1 MCEELCNS
9 EQIGRKIYEQEKE
22 RLQPASTVGV
32 FDPIKKVKLKTFRSC
47 NAKVKLKDR
56 TIQLSEDSNLWRKWT
71 IISSSR
77 DMDGDTIMGN
87 FELTITPQSLMP
99 RDKTLYSGYTGKSE
113 LMTVIKD
120 AIGTESKFENPK
132 VECVAI
138 DGMCMLHRHKLP
150 TNTKTGNDLIAAVC
164 SWVDK
169 LTVGCSTVIVA
180 FDTYLDMSF
189 KRNTRNDRYGKSDT
203 KKEANRHYIIT
214 PTTNISRLSMIQLL
228 SHSKTK
234 HSIVE
239 LLLFPLRNHLRS
251 RSKLCSCRQP

>member
-1 MCEELCNS
+1 M
-9 EQIGRKIYEQEKE
+9 R
-22 RLQPASTVGV
+22 
-32 FDPIKKVKLKTFRSC
+32 
-47 NAKVKLKDR
+47 
-56 TIQLSEDSNLWRKWT
+56 
-71 IISSSR
+71 
-77 DMDGDTIMGN
+77 
-87 FELTITPQSLMP
+87 

-132 VECVAI
+132 VVCVAI

-180 FDTYLDMSF
+180 FDMYLDMSV
-189 KRNTRNDRYGKSDT
+189 KTNTRNDRYGKSDT
-203 KKEANRHYIIT
+203 KKKANRHCIIT
-214 PTTNISRLSMIQLL
+214 LTTNISRLSMIQLL

-251 RSKLCSCRQP
+251 RGVNYVVAGNHKILQSNMEAAKNNHKETDTLLIHCLTSTKVVYWFMLWTLMYSFY